1 MPSRLSLLDVLPA
14 HERVDIG
21 SGMPIDVYGISGY
34 DLARI
39 MDRYP
44 DAFEALVAFAKHP
57 VQGMDA
63 GLIGAFLAAAQRR
76 DDEESFLGNETVERR
91 SRTLGLHPQFKM
103 LLAMGRCTFPDGIG
117 PFLRDYESISSA
129 TSEAITVVVQAASKE
144 QATESPPMPKNSE
157 QHDIPAS
164 GN

>member
-1 MPSRLSLLDVLPA
+1 MRSRLSLLDVLPA

-21 SGMPIDVYGISGY
+21 SGTIDVYGISGY
-34 DLARI
+34 DLGRI
-39 MDRYP
+39 MERYP
-44 DAFEALVAFAKHP
+44 DAFEILVAFAKHP

-63 GLIGAFLAAAQRR
+63 GLTGAFLAASQRTE
-76 DDEESFLGNETVERR
+76 DEESFLGNETVERR
-91 SRTLGLHPQFKM
+91 ARTLGLHPQFKM

-129 TSEAITVVVQAASKE
+129 TSEAITIVVQAASKD
-144 QATESPPMPKNSE
+144 QATESQPTPRNSE
-157 QHDIPAS
+157 PHDITAS